1 MARSLSLTA
10 FGAALLI
17 LFCARSEAKKCGP
30 DEIQVGG
37 LCLDRSV
44 LPAANRCPP
53 DSVQVGSV
61 CADKYEAS
69 VWLIPLTNP
78 ALIAAVKNG
87 SISSPAD
94 LANATPPQFE
104 NGVDCALDGSNCLD
118 VYAVSVAGVQPA
130 SFITWF
136 QAAAACANSGKRLL
150 TNQEWQVAALGTP
163 NPGEF
168 NNGSTDCNTSRKF
181 FSIVD
186 TGSRVRCISER
197 GAHDMVGNVRE
208 WVADWVPLQGPGH
221 EHCGPWDD
229 PLDYGY
235 DFSHDPTCFG
245 GDSGTGLPGALL
257 RGGGFFDGPDAG
269 VYSVITF
276 IPPSGRAGN
285 GGFRCGRELR

>member
-87 SISSPAD
+87 AISSPAD

-136 QAAAACANSGKRLL
+136 QAAAA
-150 TNQEWQVAALGTP
+150 
-163 NPGEF
+163 
-168 NNGSTDCNTSRKF
+168 
-181 FSIVD
+181 
-186 TGSRVRCISER
+186 
-197 GAHDMVGNVRE
+197 
-208 WVADWVPLQGPGH
+208 
-221 EHCGPWDD
+221 
-229 PLDYGY
+229 
-235 DFSHDPTCFG
+235 
-245 GDSGTGLPGALL
+245 
-257 RGGGFFDGPDAG
+257 
-269 VYSVITF
+269 
-276 IPPSGRAGN
+276 
-285 GGFRCGRELR
+285 